1 VNCRLFLTVSLFSL
15 AILFLPFLLPKALAK
30 TKPSK
35 APSSTQKHV
44 FETKIDLGLFGLLGG
59 GMNYSLNGKKIIHYR
74 DFNEIIN
81 SLHDEE
87 STKLIR
93 ESESADLASWILL
106 MTGIPVGIDVALAFK
121 PVPLLGIDWTDRIS
135 TGFVAAQAFIALGA
149 IFETNAA
156 SLKYNA
162 VQRYN
167 HLVRGEE
174 IGNLSVTPRLFVDG
188 GHLGLGFIGRF

>member
-1 VNCRLFLTVSLFSL
+1 M
-15 AILFLPFLLPKALAK
+15 AK

-35 APSSTQKHV
+35 KPESHQKHV
-44 FETKIDLGLFGLLGG
+44 FETRIDYGLFGILGG
-59 GMNYSLNGKKIIHYR
+59 GMNYSLDGKKIRHYR

-87 STKLIR
+87 SSKLIR
-93 ESESADLASWILL
+93 EAQSADLVSWILL
-106 MTGIPVGIDVALAFK
+106 MTGIPVGIDVGLVYK
-121 PVPLLGIDWTDRIS
+121 PVPFLGLDWTDRIS
-135 TGFVAAQAFIALGA
+135 SGFVAAQVFLALGA
-149 IFETNAA
+149 IFETNAE

-174 IGNLSVTPRLFVDG
+174 VESLKITPQLFADR
-188 GHLGLGFIGRF
+188 GHLGLGLNCRF